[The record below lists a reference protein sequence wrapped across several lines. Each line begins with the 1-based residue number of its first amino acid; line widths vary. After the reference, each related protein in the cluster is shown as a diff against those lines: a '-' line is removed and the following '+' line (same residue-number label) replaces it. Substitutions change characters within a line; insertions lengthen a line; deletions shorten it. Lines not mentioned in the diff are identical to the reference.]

1 MGDDLGVTTVA
12 PRMSTEKQ
20 DLAIAAA
27 RSAPAV
33 AGSWFAGATPNEQAG
48 FVVALVTIV
57 YIVVQCAY
65 LIRKWIREESEW
77 GKRVKKA
84 KDTVSGSLF

>member
-1 MGDDLGVTTVA
+1 MNNSHKLKL
-12 PRMSTEKQ
+12 MCSEKQ
-20 DLAIAAA
+20 DLALAAA
-27 RSAPAV
+27 KVAPAA
-33 AGSWFAGATPNEQAG
+33 AGTWFSNASPNEQAA